1 MSSLIYN
8 NPLPDCLFMKLHC
21 EPIKL
26 SAKARLSAPVVLG
39 KKIERANLKLTL
51 RFGKHENKFR
61 DEIVAFGLCGGRLR
75 IKVTNA
81 RILLESIQLPDFL
94 ASAPIEKQEETS
106 QETEGG
112 LELKLAGGIV
122 GKTKD
127 VTKSVKKYQN
137 KLAKV
142 YSQGKEEE
150 LVWKFELDSDS
161 PNFKEAFLRG
171 MLQEEMIGIIQID
184 RKPCVI
190 EAFFEFQ
197 YKDIL
202 TMGKHI
208 IAEEVELDNVAFSEG
223 MVTLAWIKSELQK
236 SQLPSNIMS
245 KVEVM
250 I

>member
-1 MSSLIYN
+1 
-8 NPLPDCLFMKLHC
+8 
-21 EPIKL
+21 
-26 SAKARLSAPVVLG
+26 LG
-39 KKIERANLKLTL
+39 KKKERASLKLTL

-81 RILLESIQLPDFL
+81 KILLESVQLPDFL

-112 LELKLAGGIV
+112 LEFKLAGGIV

-150 LVWKFELDSDS
+150 LVWEFELD
-161 PNFKEAFLRG
+161 PNSKESFLRG
-171 MLQEEMIGIIQID
+171 MLQEEIIGIIQID
-184 RKPCVI
+184 KKPCKI
-190 EAFFEFQ
+190 KAFFEFQ
-197 YKDIL
+197 DKDIL
-202 TMGKHI
+202 TMGKEI
-208 IAEEVELDNVAFSEG
+208 IAEEVKLRNIPFPEG
-223 MVTLAWIKSELQK
+223 IATLAWIKSELQK

-245 KVEVM
+245 KIEVT

>member
-1 MSSLIYN
+1 
-8 NPLPDCLFMKLHC
+8 MKLHC

-26 SAKARLSAPVVLG
+26 STKARLSAPVVLG
-39 KKIERANLKLTL
+39 KRIERASLKLTL

-94 ASAPIEKQEETS
+94 ASSPIEKQEETS

-112 LELKLAGGIV
+112 LEFKLAGGIV

-150 LVWKFELDSDS
+150 LVWEFELD
-161 PNFKEAFLRG
+161 PNSKENFLRG
-171 MLQEEMIGIIQID
+171 MLQEEIIGIIQID
-184 RKPCVI
+184 QKPCEI
-190 EAFFEFQ
+190 KASFEFQ
-197 YKDIL
+197 DKDIL
-202 TMGKHI
+202 TIGKEI
-208 IAEEVELDNVAFSEG
+208 IAEEAKLRNIPFPEG
-223 MVTLAWIKSELQK
+223 IATLAWIKSQLQK

-245 KVEVM
+245 KVEVT

>member
-1 MSSLIYN
+1 
-8 NPLPDCLFMKLHC
+8 
-21 EPIKL
+21 
-26 SAKARLSAPVVLG
+26 LG
-39 KKIERANLKLTL
+39 KKKERASLKLTL

-81 RILLESIQLPDFL
+81 RILMESIQLPDFL

-112 LELKLAGGIV
+112 LEFKLAGGIV

-150 LVWKFELDSDS
+150 LVWEFELD
-161 PNFKEAFLRG
+161 PNSKESFLRG
-171 MLQEEMIGIIQID
+171 MLQEEIIGIIQID
-184 RKPCVI
+184 KKPCKI
-190 EAFFEFQ
+190 KAFFEFQ
-197 YKDIL
+197 DKDIL
-202 TMGKHI
+202 TMGKEI
-208 IAEEVELDNVAFSEG
+208 IAEEVKLRNIPFPEG
-223 MVTLAWIKSELQK
+223 IATLAWIKSELQK

-245 KVEVM
+245 KIEVT

>member
-1 MSSLIYN
+1 MSSPLDN
-8 NPLPDCLFMKLHC
+8 QNPLPECLFMKLHC

-26 SAKARLSAPVVLG
+26 STKARLSAPVVLG
-39 KKIERANLKLTL
+39 KKKERASLKLTL

-81 RILLESIQLPDFL
+81 RILMESIQLPDFL

-112 LELKLAGGIV
+112 LEFKLAGGLV

-150 LVWKFELDSDS
+150 LVWEFELD
-161 PNFKEAFLRG
+161 PNSKESFLRG
-171 MLQEEMIGIIQID
+171 MLQEEIIGIVQID
-184 RKPCVI
+184 KKPCKI
-190 EAFFEFQ
+190 KAFFEFQ
-197 YKDIL
+197 DKDIL
-202 TMGKHI
+202 TMGKEI
-208 IAEEVELDNVAFSEG
+208 IAEEVKLRNIPFPEG
-223 MVTLAWIKSELQK
+223 IATLAWIKSELQK

-245 KVEVM
+245 KIEVT

>member
-1 MSSLIYN
+1 M
-8 NPLPDCLFMKLHC
+8 
-21 EPIKL
+21 
-26 SAKARLSAPVVLG
+26 G
-39 KKIERANLKLTL
+39 KKKERASLKLTL

-81 RILLESIQLPDFL
+81 KILLESVQLPDFL

-112 LELKLAGGIV
+112 LEFKLAGGIV

-150 LVWKFELDSDS
+150 LVWEFELD
-161 PNFKEAFLRG
+161 PNSKESFLRG
-171 MLQEEMIGIIQID
+171 MLQEEIIGIIQID
-184 RKPCVI
+184 KKPCKI
-190 EAFFEFQ
+190 KAFFEFQ
-197 YKDIL
+197 DKDIL
-202 TMGKHI
+202 TMGKEI
-208 IAEEVELDNVAFSEG
+208 IAEEVKLRNIPFPEG
-223 MVTLAWIKSELQK
+223 IATLAWIKSELQK

-245 KVEVM
+245 KIEVT

>member
-1 MSSLIYN
+1 MPSPLDN
-8 NPLPDCLFMKLHC
+8 KNPLPECLFMKLHC

-26 SAKARLSAPVVLG
+26 STKARLSAPVVLG
-39 KKIERANLKLTL
+39 KRIERASLKLTL

-112 LELKLAGGIV
+112 LEFKLAGGIV

-150 LVWKFELDSDS
+150 LVWEFELD
-161 PNFKEAFLRG
+161 PNSKETFLRG
-171 MLQEEMIGIIQID
+171 MLQEEIIGIIQID

-190 EAFFEFQ
+190 EALFEFQ
-197 YKDIL
+197 EKDIL
-202 TMGKHI
+202 TMGKEI
-208 IAEEVELDNVAFSEG
+208 IAEEVKLKNIPFPEG
-223 MVTLAWIKSELQK
+223 IATLAWIKSQLQK

-245 KVEVM
+245 KVEVT

>member
-1 MSSLIYN
+1 MSSPLDN
-8 NPLPDCLFMKLHC
+8 QNPLPECLFMKLHC
-21 EPIKL
+21 EPITL
-26 SAKARLSAPVVLG
+26 STKARLSAPVVLG
-39 KKIERANLKLTL
+39 KKKERASLKLTL

-81 RILLESIQLPDFL
+81 RILMESIQLPDFL

-112 LELKLAGGIV
+112 LEFKLAGGIV

-150 LVWKFELDSDS
+150 LVWEFELD
-161 PNFKEAFLRG
+161 PNSKESFLRG
-171 MLQEEMIGIIQID
+171 MLQEEIIGIIQID
-184 RKPCVI
+184 KKPCKI
-190 EAFFEFQ
+190 KAFFEFQ
-197 YKDIL
+197 DKDIL
-202 TMGKHI
+202 TMGKEI
-208 IAEEVELDNVAFSEG
+208 IAEEVKLRNIPFPEG
-223 MVTLAWIKSELQK
+223 IATLAWIKSELQK

-245 KVEVM
+245 KIEVT

>member
-1 MSSLIYN
+1 
-8 NPLPDCLFMKLHC
+8 MKLHC

-39 KKIERANLKLTL
+39 KKIERASLKLTL

-75 IKVTNA
+75 IRLTNA

-112 LELKLAGGIV
+112 LEFKLAGGIV

-150 LVWKFELDSDS
+150 LVWEFELD
-161 PNFKEAFLRG
+161 PNSKESFLRG
-171 MLQEEMIGIIQID
+171 MLQEEIIGIIQID
-184 RKPCVI
+184 QKPCEI
-190 EAFFEFQ
+190 KASFEFQ
-197 YKDIL
+197 DKDIL
-202 TMGKHI
+202 TIGKEI
-208 IAEEVELDNVAFSEG
+208 IAEEAKLRNIPFPEG
-223 MVTLAWIKSELQK
+223 IATLAWIKSQLQK

-245 KVEVM
+245 KVEVT

>member
-1 MSSLIYN
+1 MPSPLDN
-8 NPLPDCLFMKLHC
+8 QNPLPECLFMKLHC

-26 SAKARLSAPVVLG
+26 STKARLSASVVLG
-39 KKIERANLKLTL
+39 KKKERASLKLTL

-81 RILLESIQLPDFL
+81 KILLESVQLPDFL

-112 LELKLAGGIV
+112 LEFKLAGGIV

-150 LVWKFELDSDS
+150 LVWEFELD
-161 PNFKEAFLRG
+161 PNSKESFLRG
-171 MLQEEMIGIIQID
+171 MLQEEIIGIIQID
-184 RKPCVI
+184 KKPCKI
-190 EAFFEFQ
+190 KAFFEFQ
-197 YKDIL
+197 DKDIL
-202 TMGKHI
+202 TMGKEI
-208 IAEEVELDNVAFSEG
+208 IAEEVKLRNIPFPEG
-223 MVTLAWIKSELQK
+223 IATLAWIKSELQK

-245 KVEVM
+245 KIEVT

>member
-1 MSSLIYN
+1 MPSPIYN
-8 NPLPDCLFMKLHC
+8 NPLPECLFMKLHC

-39 KKIERANLKLTL
+39 KKIERASLKLTL

-112 LELKLAGGIV
+112 LEFKLAGGIV

-127 VTKSVKKYQN
+127 VTKTVKKYQN

-150 LVWKFELDSDS
+150 LVWKFELD
-161 PNFKEAFLRG
+161 PNSKEAFFRG

-197 YKDIL
+197 DKDIL
-202 TMGKHI
+202 TMGKEI
-208 IAEEVELDNVAFSEG
+208 IAEEVDFENVPFPEG
-223 MVTLAWIKSELQK
+223 IATLAWIKSQLQ
-236 SQLPSNIMS
+236 SNIMS
-245 KVEVM
+245 QVEVT

>member
-1 MSSLIYN
+1 
-8 NPLPDCLFMKLHC
+8 MKLHC

-26 SAKARLSAPVVLG
+26 STKARLSAPVVLG
-39 KKIERANLKLTL
+39 KKKERASLKLTL

-81 RILLESIQLPDFL
+81 KILLESVQLPDFL

-112 LELKLAGGIV
+112 LEFKLAGGIV

-150 LVWKFELDSDS
+150 LVWEFELD
-161 PNFKEAFLRG
+161 PNSKESFLRG
-171 MLQEEMIGIIQID
+171 MLQEEIIGIIQID
-184 RKPCVI
+184 KKPCKI
-190 EAFFEFQ
+190 KAFFEFQ
-197 YKDIL
+197 DKDIL
-202 TMGKHI
+202 TMGKEI
-208 IAEEVELDNVAFSEG
+208 IAEEVKLRNIPFPEG
-223 MVTLAWIKSELQK
+223 IATLAWIKSELQK

-245 KVEVM
+245 KIEVT